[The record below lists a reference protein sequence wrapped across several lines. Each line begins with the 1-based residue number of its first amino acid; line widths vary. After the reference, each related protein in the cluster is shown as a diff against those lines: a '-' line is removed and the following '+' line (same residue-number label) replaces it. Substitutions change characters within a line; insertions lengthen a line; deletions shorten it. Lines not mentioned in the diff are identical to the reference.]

1 MKGALDMVCIL
12 VSGLPAT
19 GKSTMAAYLSEQLR
33 IPMFSK
39 DAIKER
45 LYDTLGF
52 SSREEKVRLGVAA
65 MNILYD
71 SARACLS
78 CGHSVILENN
88 FEDASREGLAALFAS
103 CPCDVLTVQMTG
115 DMRAVYQRFAA
126 RDQSPERHRGHV
138 VNDCYPEKPG
148 SALSHRT
155 MSYEAFASG
164 MLARGMNRLP
174 WDGPCLRVDTTDFEK
189 VDREAVLSWVKA
201 WMAERSGPA

>member
-1 MKGALDMVCIL
+1 MKEDIRMVCIL

-19 GKSTMAAYLSEQLR
+19 GKSTMAAYLSGQLR

-45 LYDTLGF
+45 LYDALGF

-65 MNILYD
+65 MEIMYD

-78 CGHSVILENN
+78 CGRSVILENN
-88 FEDASREGLAALFAS
+88 FEDASREGLAALLAA
-103 CPCDVLTVQMTG
+103 CPCEVITVHMTG
-115 DMRAVYQRFAA
+115 DLRAIYQRFAE

-148 SALSHRT
+148 SAAAHRT
-155 MSYEAFASG
+155 MSYEAFAAG
-164 MLARGMNRLP
+164 MLGRGMDRLP
-174 WDGPCLRVDTTDFEK
+174 WDGPCVRVDTTDFDN
-189 VDREAVLSWVKA
+189 VDRENVLQSVKA
-201 WMAERSGPA
+201 LMARLS

>member
-1 MKGALDMVCIL
+1 MVCIL

-19 GKSTMAAYLSEQLR
+19 GKSTMAAYLSGQLR

-65 MNILYD
+65 MEIMYD

-78 CGHSVILENN
+78 CGQSVILENN
-88 FEDASREGLAALFAS
+88 FEDASREGLAALLAA
-103 CPCDVLTVQMTG
+103 CPCKVITVHMTG
-115 DMRAVYQRFAA
+115 DLRAIYQRFAE
-126 RDQSPERHRGHV
+126 RDQSPGRHRGHV

-148 SALSHRT
+148 SAAAHRT
-155 MSYEAFASG
+155 MSYEAFAAG
-164 MLARGMNRLP
+164 MLGRGMDRLP
-174 WDGPCLRVDTTDFEK
+174 WDGPCVRVDTTDFDK
-189 VDREAVLSWVKA
+189 VDREDVLQSVKA
-201 WMAERSGPA
+201 LTARQS